1 MAGRTGIVKNKERK
15 QVLDKD
21 YLYGKWSKD
30 MDEDELGKGVDEAQA
45 AGAAAL
51 KPKYKGWKSD
61 LAFIEAQKKKK
72 LAAKEA
78 REKKAKYDPNRD
90 KTKKISKRGGKD
102 TTGYA
107 VVQGGSPEAEKY
119 GLPLKKKKTANKKK
133 KRVGRTM
140 Y

>member
-1 MAGRTGIVKNKERK
+1 MAGRTGIAKKGK
-15 QVLDKD
+15 
-21 YLYGKWSKD
+21 LYGDWGMSD
-30 MDEDELGKGVDEAQA
+30 MEQGIDEAQA
-45 AGAAAL
+45 SGAAAL
-51 KPKYKGWKSD
+51 AEKPKYKGWKSD

-133 KRVGRTM
+133 KRIGRTM